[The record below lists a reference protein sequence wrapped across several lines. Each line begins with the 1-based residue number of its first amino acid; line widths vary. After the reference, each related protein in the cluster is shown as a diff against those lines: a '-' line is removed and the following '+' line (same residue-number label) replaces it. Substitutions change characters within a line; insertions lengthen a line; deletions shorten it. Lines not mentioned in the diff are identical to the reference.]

1 VSCCHH
7 NQADW
12 RPLNAAQR
20 RARLIAGVVL
30 LLLALAPLGSGA
42 GWIALAVIAGWF
54 GATHVLAAAMAYPG
68 CPELGAVPSLL
79 LGRWVRIGC
88 TPWRWLD
95 ARLRLTGS
103 DGATPIA

>member
-1 VSCCHH
+1 LSCC
-7 NQADW
+7 NNDPAGW

-30 LLLALAPLGSGA
+30 LLLALMLPWSGA
-42 GWIALAVIAGWF
+42 GWIALAVVAGWL
-54 GATHVLAAAMAYPG
+54 GATHLLAAAMAYPG

-95 ARLRLTGS
+95 ELVRLTKN
-103 DGATPIA
+103 DEAPVA